1 MRAFGVDL
9 RTSVMLAL
17 FAVAGAIALVVTLSP
32 PLATA
37 VFALTLVVCMLATLR
52 FGAPTGLVLAAAGTV
67 VYGFS
72 QIALT
77 VVELDPQASLL
88 DPGRLVHNPL
98 LYRVETWSP
107 AVVGAVLLFATVGL
121 AEVMSRVLTQAAD
134 IRGRQQ
140 NLIRI
145 LARED
150 PETNLVSR
158 QHGLQQ
164 AEQEV
169 ARARRYRRRL
179 TLALV
184 GIDPAPTIEI
194 KSAEHSELLRH
205 LGEVL
210 KRGLRELDVV
220 SRYGDWEILLVLPE
234 TPREGARNVVGRLCT
249 EATQTLSRTTR
260 AAIMVFPEDGPTLEQ
275 LETELEAALA
285 VCRTAGLLQGD
296 SGLLMAAGE
305 S

>member
-9 RTSVMLAL
+9 RTAVMLAV
-17 FAVAGAIALVVTLSP
+17 FAVAGSIALVVTLSP
-32 PLATA
+32 TLATA
-37 VFALTLVVCMLATLR
+37 VFALALVVVMMATMR
-52 FGAPTGLVLAAAGTV
+52 FGATLGLVAAALGAAL
-67 VYGFS
+67 YAFAH
-72 QIALT
+72 IALT
-77 VVELDPQASLL
+77 VVELDPQASIL
-88 DPGRLVHNPL
+88 DPARLVHDPL

-107 AVVGAVLLFATVGL
+107 AIVGAVLLFGIAGL
-121 AEVMSRVLTQAAD
+121 GEILSRVLTQSAEV
-134 IRGRQQ
+134 RGRQQ

-169 ARARRYRRRL
+169 SRARRYRRRL

-184 GIDPAPTIEI
+184 GIDPAPTIDVQ
-194 KSAEHSELLRH
+194 SAEHSDLLRR
-205 LGEVL
+205 LGEVF
-210 KRGLRELDVV
+210 KRDLRELDVV

-234 TPREGARNVVGRLCT
+234 TPREGARNVVGRLST
-249 EATQTLSRTTR
+249 EATQTLSRTVR

-275 LETELEAALA
+275 LESELESALA